1 MNSRLKNRLVP
12 LLLFVAVFVAEFLLR
27 RYTFLQKEYFGL
39 FLNTPDYWTDLWNG
53 PHPLWTLAGDFLSQF
68 YRLSWAGPA
77 LVALLATSCFL
88 LLRLFLRRFQIPLA
102 AVIFTALL
110 VAALLP
116 KARECERWAKVE
128 YASLHMQW
136 DKVLS
141 VATPA
146 AAAEDRVLIPYAL
159 LAHSERGTL
168 PQNMFRYPV
177 LGPEDID
184 LEGELTRHG
193 YYFTSLV
200 NECMGCTNE
209 AIHNTFQAACTTPYG
224 TSFGTLRQLIKFN
237 IASGNKAMARK
248 YCDVLEKSPF
258 NAATARSARKVV
270 EAMPERSYL
279 DHGPSDTA
287 AVITHNTIRNL
298 RLLAGAGYFNAAA
311 ADRYRCL
318 LLLQRDLR
326 SFASSFS
333 PEEDLTALPVTYQQA
348 LCLISDRDI
357 QRRLSPAVL
366 ESFNQYMQEYN
377 NLRSKED
384 DPILP
389 GSFWEYYFLGY

>member
-1 MNSRLKNRLVP
+1 MKSRLKNLLVP
-12 LLLFVAVFVAEFLLR
+12 VLLFVAVFLAEFLLR

-39 FLNTPDYWTDLWNG
+39 FLNTPDYWNDLWNG
-53 PHPLWTLAGDFLSQF
+53 PRPLLTLAGDFLSQF
-68 YRLSWAGPA
+68 YRFVWVGPA
-77 LVALLATSCFL
+77 LTALLVTGCFL

-102 AVIFTALL
+102 AVLFAAVL
-110 VAALLP
+110 VTALLP
-116 KARECERWAKVE
+116 KAREQERWAKVE

-136 DKVLS
+136 NKVLS
-141 VATPA
+141 VATPEA
-146 AAAEDRVLIPYAL
+146 AAKDRVLIPYAL

-168 PQNMFRYPV
+168 PQNIFRYPV

-209 AIHNTFQAACTTPYG
+209 AIHNTFQTACTTPYG

-237 IASGNKAMARK
+237 IAAGNKAMANK
-248 YCDVLEKSPF
+248 YCDILEKSPV
-258 NAATARSARKVV
+258 NASTARSARKFV
-270 EAMPERSYL
+270 EMMPDQSHL
-279 DHGPSDTA
+279 DHGASDTA
-287 AVITHNTIRNL
+287 EVITHNTIRNL
-298 RLLAGAGYFNAAA
+298 RLMAGAGYFNAAA

-333 PEEDLTALPVTYQQA
+333 PEEDLASLPVPYQQA
-348 LCLISDRDI
+348 LCMISDNDI
-357 QRRLSPAVL
+357 QRRLSPAVV
-366 ESFNQYMQEYN
+366 EAFSRYMQEYN
-377 NLRSKED
+377 QVRSKED
-384 DPILP
+384 EPIQP
-389 GSFWEYYFLGY
+389 GTFWDYYFIGY